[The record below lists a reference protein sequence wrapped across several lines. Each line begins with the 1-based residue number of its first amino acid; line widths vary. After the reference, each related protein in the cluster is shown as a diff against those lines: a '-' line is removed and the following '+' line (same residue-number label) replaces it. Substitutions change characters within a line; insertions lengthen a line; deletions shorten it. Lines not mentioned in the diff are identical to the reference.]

1 MKPEQSRHQ
10 KYYRLC
16 HVDLRV
22 SCVLRKQ
29 KTKQKTTN
37 NGLQRCQQ
45 EETSTGNTDVN
56 SDTEHYLEQ
65 YFENTN
71 ETVKMSHV

>member
-1 MKPEQSRHQ
+1 MKPVQPEKEQSRHQ

-16 HVDLRV
+16 HLDLRV

-56 SDTEHYLEQ
+56 SDILNIIWNNIF
-65 YFENTN
+65 FENT
-71 ETVKMSHV
+71 K